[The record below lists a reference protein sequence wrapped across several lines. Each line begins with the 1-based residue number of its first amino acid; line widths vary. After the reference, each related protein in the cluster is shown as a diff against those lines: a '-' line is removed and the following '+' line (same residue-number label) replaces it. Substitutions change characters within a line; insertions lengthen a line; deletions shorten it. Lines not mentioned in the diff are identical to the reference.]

1 MGLIT
6 FQKPNKFYFFY
17 LAYFIAIFIRQLLNN
32 VIRVKGKDKPKILLF
47 TYILILSRILSF
59 IPYFISRYLS
69 KRKEKSDENKLVA
82 NYVYN
87 KVLKKYGW
95 KTLAKPIF
103 ILSLF
108 GFFAEIPMVL
118 FHLLSDKI
126 YNDIYKPGIYS
137 ILNAVLIYI
146 FAYFI
151 FKPYIYK
158 HHFLSFGIN
167 FICFLVSLTVDIVK
181 IVMFR
186 INVIYYY
193 IFVIIR
199 ILRLIF
205 HCLLYCYSKKEFESS
220 LLTPFSIIAFRSIYE
235 TLFLGIFS
243 IPFTFIPISEFYK
256 EEKEILFKGFIDYLT
271 GMRLL
276 YNIILLIDDYLID
289 VFTMLIIDKFS
300 PSHVALVI
308 TLESF
313 IEKLYQIINNNIYGK
328 SVPWEVY
335 ANFSLYFLVFIGAMI
350 HNEIFI
356 INKCGQNEKTK
367 LYLDKEFN
375 DENISNETVIII

>member
-1 MGLIT
+1 MGLLT

-256 EEKEILFKGFIDYLT
+256 EEKEIIFKGFIDYLT

-313 IEKLYQIINNNIYGK
+313 GEKLYQIINNNIYGK

-335 ANFSLYFLVFIGAMI
+335 VNFDLYFLVFIGAMI

-356 INKCGQNEKTK
+356 INKCGLNEKTK

>member
-69 KRKEKSDENKLVA
+69 KRKEKSDENKLIA

-167 FICFLVSLTVDIVK
+167 SICFLVSLTVDIVK

-256 EEKEILFKGFIDYLT
+256 EEKEILFKGFIDYLS

-313 IEKLYQIINNNIYGK
+313 GEKLYQIINNNIYGK

>member
-1 MGLIT
+1 M
-6 FQKPNKFYFFY
+6 FF
-17 LAYFIAIFIRQLLNN
+17 
-32 VIRVKGKDKPKILLF
+32 
-47 TYILILSRILSF
+47 
-59 IPYFISRYLS
+59 
-69 KRKEKSDENKLVA
+69 
-82 NYVYN
+82 
-87 KVLKKYGW
+87 
-95 KTLAKPIF
+95 
-103 ILSLF
+103 
-108 GFFAEIPMVL
+108 
-118 FHLLSDKI
+118 
-126 YNDIYKPGIYS
+126 
-137 ILNAVLIYI
+137 
-146 FAYFI
+146 
-151 FKPYIYK
+151 
-158 HHFLSFGIN
+158 
-167 FICFLVSLTVDIVK
+167 VSLTIDIVK

-271 GMRLL
+271 GMGLL

-313 IEKLYQIINNNIYGK
+313 GEKLYQIINNNIYGK

-335 ANFSLYFLVFIGAMI
+335 VYFDLYFLVFIGAMI

-356 INKCGQNEKTK
+356 INKCGLKKKTK

>member
-1 MGLIT
+1 MGLLT

-69 KRKEKSDENKLVA
+69 KRKEKSDENKLIA

-167 FICFLVSLTVDIVK
+167 SICFLVSLTVDIVK

-256 EEKEILFKGFIDYLT
+256 EEKEIIFKGFIDYLT

-313 IEKLYQIINNNIYGK
+313 GEKLYQIINNNIYGK

>member
-69 KRKEKSDENKLVA
+69 KRKEKSDENKLIA

-95 KTLAKPIF
+95 KTLAKHIF

-118 FHLLSDKI
+118 FHLLSDNI

-151 FKPYIYK
+151 FKPFIYK

-167 FICFLVSLTVDIVK
+167 S
-181 IVMFR
+181 
-186 INVIYYY
+186 
-193 IFVIIR
+193 
-199 ILRLIF
+199 
-205 HCLLYCYSKKEFESS
+205 
-220 LLTPFSIIAFRSIYE
+220 
-235 TLFLGIFS
+235 
-243 IPFTFIPISEFYK
+243 
-256 EEKEILFKGFIDYLT
+256 
-271 GMRLL
+271 
-276 YNIILLIDDYLID
+276 
-289 VFTMLIIDKFS
+289 
-300 PSHVALVI
+300 
-308 TLESF
+308 
-313 IEKLYQIINNNIYGK
+313 INN
-328 SVPWEVY
+328 
-335 ANFSLYFLVFIGAMI
+335 
-350 HNEIFI
+350 
-356 INKCGQNEKTK
+356 
-367 LYLDKEFN
+367 
-375 DENISNETVIII
+375 

>member
-1 MGLIT
+1 MGLLT

-59 IPYFISRYLS
+59 IPYLISRYLS

-151 FKPYIYK
+151 FKPFIYK

-167 FICFLVSLTVDIVK
+167 SICFLVSLTIDIVK

-205 HCLLYCYSKKEFESS
+205 HCILYCYSKKEFESS

-235 TLFLGIFS
+235 ALFLGIFS

-256 EEKEILFKGFIDYLT
+256 EE
-271 GMRLL
+271 
-276 YNIILLIDDYLID
+276 
-289 VFTMLIIDKFS
+289 
-300 PSHVALVI
+300 
-308 TLESF
+308 
-313 IEKLYQIINNNIYGK
+313 
-328 SVPWEVY
+328 
-335 ANFSLYFLVFIGAMI
+335 
-350 HNEIFI
+350 
-356 INKCGQNEKTK
+356 
-367 LYLDKEFN
+367 
-375 DENISNETVIII
+375 

>member
-1 MGLIT
+1 MGLLT

-69 KRKEKSDENKLVA
+69 KRKEKSDENKLIA

-151 FKPYIYK
+151 FKPFIYK

-167 FICFLVSLTVDIVK
+167 SICFLVSLTVDIVK

-313 IEKLYQIINNNIYGK
+313 GEKLYQIINNNIYGK

-335 ANFSLYFLVFIGAMI
+335 VNFDLYFLVFIGAMI

-356 INKCGQNEKTK
+356 INKCGLNEKTK

>member
-1 MGLIT
+1 MGLLT

-126 YNDIYKPGIYS
+126 YNDI
-137 ILNAVLIYI
+137 
-146 FAYFI
+146 
-151 FKPYIYK
+151 
-158 HHFLSFGIN
+158 
-167 FICFLVSLTVDIVK
+167 
-181 IVMFR
+181 
-186 INVIYYY
+186 
-193 IFVIIR
+193 
-199 ILRLIF
+199 
-205 HCLLYCYSKKEFESS
+205 
-220 LLTPFSIIAFRSIYE
+220 
-235 TLFLGIFS
+235 
-243 IPFTFIPISEFYK
+243 
-256 EEKEILFKGFIDYLT
+256 
-271 GMRLL
+271 
-276 YNIILLIDDYLID
+276 
-289 VFTMLIIDKFS
+289 
-300 PSHVALVI
+300 
-308 TLESF
+308 
-313 IEKLYQIINNNIYGK
+313 
-328 SVPWEVY
+328 
-335 ANFSLYFLVFIGAMI
+335 
-350 HNEIFI
+350 
-356 INKCGQNEKTK
+356 
-367 LYLDKEFN
+367 
-375 DENISNETVIII
+375 